1 MIRKARDCIVITL
14 AGLIVIFTLLASLHP
29 PEYDDTPEGTID
41 DNAGR
46 SQAAE
51 AEREDSRWPLQGRP
65 DRSRAGRRA
74 VEDYGPGL

>member
-29 PEYDDTPEGTID
+29 PEYDTPEGTTD

-46 SQAAE
+46 SHAAE
-51 AEREDSRWPLQGRP
+51 VEPEDSRWPLQGWP
-65 DRSRAGRRA
+65 DRSLTGRRA